1 MIKARVV
8 RINRKDFDCLGEDG
22 VTISCPALGNI
33 LRDQESVVVGDFVEV
48 KDGQIIKVLPRT
60 NEIFRNNIREGKRKI
75 TASNCDLLVIV
86 MSASLPEYKR
96 GLLDRYLVRAY
107 QWDITPIIVMN
118 KMDEYDSELFDIDF
132 EFFRLQDLGIKTFKI
147 CAKDLPSLE
156 ELKNELKNKTSILVG
171 QSGVGKSK
179 IISGLTGGEISLK
192 SAELGKVGKGAHT
205 TTWCEIVH
213 SHELVVIDS
222 PGIRSF
228 NVDDILESDLMG
240 FFPDVQ
246 KVSLKCRFPNCTH
259 EEDAKGCA
267 FALLNPESARDKAL
281 LSRLDSFL
289 RMLDEVAQIPDW
301 QKKSQK

>member
-8 RINRKDFDCLGEDG
+8 RINRKEFDCLCEDQK
-22 VTISCPALGNI
+22 TISCSALGNI
-33 LRDQESVVVGDFVEV
+33 LRDQESVVVGDFVEI
-48 KDGQIIKVLPRT
+48 KDGQIVKVLSRT

-96 GLLDRYLVRAY
+96 GLIDRYLVRAY
-107 QWDITPIIVMN
+107 QWGITPIIVMN
-118 KMDEYDSELFDIDF
+118 KMDEFDGSKFDIDF
-132 EFFRLQDLGIKTFKI
+132 EFFRLEDLGLKTFKI
-147 CAKDLPSLE
+147 CAKDLDSLE

-213 SHELVVIDS
+213 SKDLVVIDS

-228 NVDDILESDLMG
+228 NVDDILQEELMG
-240 FFPDVQ
+240 FFPDVE
-246 KVSLKCRFPNCTH
+246 KTSLKCKFPNCTH
-259 EEDAKGCA
+259 EPEAKGCA
-267 FALLNPESARDKAL
+267 FSLLNPDDIKSKAL
-281 LSRLDSFL
+281 LSRLDSFM